1 MSKVMFACGLVAFM
15 CASVHGQPQTQAQ
28 MQQMQAQQMQQMQK
42 LQTAMADAQAKAV
55 RRADGG
61 LSCEGLQTEL
71 QAAVLDPAV
80 QAVAKENGAVAKEK
94 LDEIEKGTAAAKA
107 AAATQIA
114 SGLFAGLTS
123 AFVPGVGALTA
134 APQQA
139 AARAQ
144 AAQAHAQAAKN
155 VEDINAMMDR
165 MIVILPQLM
174 RGQHVMELAYGKQ
187 CPWIMGA
194 IPPGANPFAA
204 PPVPQ
209 GVNPFGQ
216 VPSPR

>member
-1 MSKVMFACGLVAFM
+1 MCKVVFACGLVACM
-15 CASVHGQPQTQAQ
+15 CVVLHGQPQTPAQ
-28 MQQMQAQQMQQMQK
+28 MQQMQMQQMQQMQK
-42 LQTAMADAQAKAV
+42 LQTAMADAQTKAV
-55 RRADGG
+55 RPADGG
-61 LSCEGLQTEL
+61 MSCEALQTEL

-114 SGLFAGLTS
+114 SGLFQGLTS
-123 AFVPGVGALTA
+123 TFVPGAGAFTA
-134 APQQA
+134 ASQHA

-144 AAQAHAQAAKN
+144 AAQAQAQTAKN
-155 VEDINAMMDR
+155 LQDMNAMMER
-165 MIVILPQLM
+165 MMVILPQLM

-194 IPPGANPFAA
+194 IPPGVNPYAA
-204 PPVPQ
+204 PSLPQ
-209 GVNPFGQ
+209 GVNPFAP
-216 VPSPR
+216 VPAR

>member
-1 MSKVMFACGLVAFM
+1 MSTVVIACGLLALM
-15 CASVHGQPQTQAQ
+15 CVVVHGQPQTPAQ

-42 LQTAMADAQAKAV
+42 LQTAMADAQTKAV
-55 RRADGG
+55 RPADGG
-61 LSCEGLQTEL
+61 MSCEALQTEL

-114 SGLFAGLTS
+114 SGLFTGLTS

-134 APQQA
+134 RSQQA
-139 AARAQ
+139 AAQAQAVQAQ
-144 AAQAHAQAAKN
+144 AAVAKN
-155 VEDINAMMDR
+155 VQDTNAMMDR

-194 IPPGANPFAA
+194 IPPGVNPYAA
-204 PPVPQ
+204 PSLPQ

-216 VPSPR
+216 IPGR

>member
-1 MSKVMFACGLVAFM
+1 MCKVVFACGVVALM
-15 CASVHGQPQTQAQ
+15 GVVVHGQPQTQAQ
-28 MQQMQAQQMQQMQK
+28 MQQMQMQQMQQMQK
-42 LQTAMADAQAKAV
+42 LQTAMADAQVKAV
-55 RRADGG
+55 RPADGG
-61 LSCEGLQTEL
+61 MSCEALQTEL

-114 SGLFAGLTS
+114 SGLAAGLTS
-123 AFVPGVGALTA
+123 AFVPGSGAFTA
-134 APQQA
+134 ASQQA

-144 AAQAHAQAAKN
+144 AAQAQMQVAKN
-155 VEDINAMMDR
+155 LQDMNAMMER
-165 MIVILPQLM
+165 LVVILPQIM

-194 IPPGANPFAA
+194 IPPG
-204 PPVPQ
+204 
-209 GVNPFGQ
+209 VNPFGQ
-216 VPSPR
+216 IPAR

>member
-1 MSKVMFACGLVAFM
+1 MCKVVIACGLLAFM
-15 CASVHGQPQTQAQ
+15 CVVVHGQPQTPAQ

-42 LQTAMADAQAKAV
+42 LQTAMADAQTKAI
-55 RRADGG
+55 RPGDAAMNCDA
-61 LSCEGLQTEL
+61 LQRDL

-80 QAVAKENGAVAKEK
+80 QNVAKENGAVAKEK

-123 AFVPGVGALTA
+123 AFVPGAGALTA
-134 APQQA
+134 ASQQA

-144 AAQAHAQAAKN
+144 AAQAQAQTAKN
-155 VEDINAMMDR
+155 VQDINAMMDR

-174 RGQHVMELAYGKQ
+174 RGQHMMELAYGKQ

-194 IPPGANPFAA
+194 IPPGVNPYAA
-204 PPVPQ
+204 PSVPQ

-216 VPSPR
+216 IPGR

>member
-1 MSKVMFACGLVAFM
+1 MCKVVFACALVAFM
-15 CASVHGQPQTQAQ
+15 CVVVHGQPQTQAQ
-28 MQQMQAQQMQQMQK
+28 MQQMQMQQMQQMQK
-42 LQTAMADAQAKAV
+42 LQTAMADAQTKAV
-55 RRADGG
+55 RPADGRM
-61 LSCEGLQTEL
+61 SCEALQTEL

-94 LDEIEKGTAAAKA
+94 LDDIEKGTAAAKA

-114 SGLFAGLTS
+114 SGLVAGLTS

-144 AAQAHAQAAKN
+144 AAQAQAQAAKN
-155 VEDINAMMDR
+155 VQDINAMMER
-165 MIVILPQLM
+165 MIVILPQIM

-187 CPWIMGA
+187 CPWFIGA

-204 PPVPQ
+204 PSVPQ

-216 VPSPR
+216 IPAR

>member
-1 MSKVMFACGLVAFM
+1 MSKVVFACGVVAFM
-15 CASVHGQPQTQAQ
+15 CVVVHGQPQNPAQ

-55 RRADGG
+55 RPADGG
-61 LSCEGLQTEL
+61 MSCEGLQTEL

-80 QAVAKENGAVAKEK
+80 QAVAKENGAIAKEK

-107 AAATQIA
+107 AAAAQIA

-123 AFVPGVGALTA
+123 AFIPGAGAFTA
-134 APQQA
+134 ASQQA

-144 AAQAHAQAAKN
+144 AAQAQTQVANNLQN
-155 VEDINAMMDR
+155 MNAMMER
-165 MIVILPQLM
+165 IIVILPQLM

-194 IPPGANPFAA
+194 IPPGVNPFA
-204 PPVPQ
+204 PQSVPQ
-209 GVNPFGQ
+209 GVNPSGQ
-216 VPSPR
+216 IPAR

>member
-1 MSKVMFACGLVAFM
+1 M
-15 CASVHGQPQTQAQ
+15 CVVVHGQPQTPAQ
-28 MQQMQAQQMQQMQK
+28 MQQTQAQQMQHVQK
-42 LQTAMADAQAKAV
+42 LQTAMADAQVKAV
-55 RRADGG
+55 RPADGG
-61 LSCEGLQTEL
+61 MSCDALQTDL
-71 QAAVLDPAV
+71 QTAVLDPAV

-114 SGLFAGLTS
+114 SGLVAGLTS
-123 AFVPGVGALTA
+123 AFVPGVGAFTA
-134 APQQA
+134 ASQQA

-144 AAQAHAQAAKN
+144 AAQAQVQVQRN
-155 VEDINAMMDR
+155 LQDMNAMMER
-165 MIVILPQLM
+165 MIVILPQIM

-204 PPVPQ
+204 PTVPQ
-209 GVNPFGQ
+209 GVNPFG
-216 VPSPR
+216 PIPAR